1 MPIFEG
7 TDDSASPAKTL
18 LVGKRFQPLTFD
30 KWIQTNLTDTDGNND
45 LRSVLADIKASAESG
60 GAASSVLRDVEK
72 LQHLTRDITD
82 DVRFGAWEAAADA
95 DGAVAYGIAV
105 NNMINLDN
113 ADFTGATGT
122 IPAKTSGGR
131 RLIYIFVRLPVAADR
146 SRFRLVATPGGT
158 IQGNGW
164 AALPQSGVNEANF
177 DRDTYTYWWAETD
190 LDEDAEQALKLEK
203 RVVTLDEAVWNGE
216 LGGEAKDYV
225 DDEVAVLGGD
235 VQRSIEALQHLTRD
249 LHDHE
254 DYGAWATAAD
264 TDGDLYEADISSS
277 MPTLTDALFNGGGA
291 SLVIDENQNDLTQ
304 IYIRIAKGVNR
315 NTLSVLLN
323 KGEPYE
329 HRYPGNGWFDSN
341 FQKPTSAVY
350 DYFEVVGFQ
359 NGAGTTVELQK
370 RDATSDT
377 TSYGGTV
384 DGATAD
390 ALPLS
395 GGTLTGPLILAGD
408 PTEDLGA
415 APKQYADDIKL
426 SDRSDFPAPA
436 GYEVGRIIVVHSQAQ
451 ILRVTNTATP
461 NLFEGAVGHDTYNT
475 TTSERWR
482 GLSTNAHP
490 NGFATDGAW
499 EANPDNAVPFLM
511 ASNMRR
517 IRWAVKKSVYETA
530 KGSAFSPTDKLAI
543 RITYADNT
551 TDEAVGSYFNTYAHY
566 ENGVDVQYIQ
576 FGHRQSEDD
585 GNYALATAE
594 DGATFSA
601 EFFTVDGDGNA
612 TTTHFLTH
620 AVATKHWVVW
630 VDAGDTTHTAE
641 DALRQSNANAARLD
655 ALDSQVDGNATP
667 VHELSVDD
675 TTDLAPHNQHVAW
688 SQTWNDVTPDT
699 LVVID
704 WEGWQHLGH
713 HAEHSL
719 PGSTPAS
726 GRMYVGVNE
735 FDLSADDGEFGFA
748 SDDDGVNQKPRLQSD
763 TSQTV
768 QSSLLTDIQYA
779 SGTGQFVFSLRYN
792 QVNNGSNARLY
803 APEGFRFTVRLFKNT
818 SILTATEG
826 SLHAQIKALQDA
838 PPVAKGDSIA
848 TITGLS
854 GGGLVGQSWTLVDT
868 TNASQSNSTGAGW
881 SDYLH
886 MDVHHFLNFSVGTGL
901 VFEVT
906 RTGVT
911 GPVSQVYLP
920 FSSMYHDLQVLGGYW
935 ATSGTDNNDRIE
947 IDGRTDT
954 GTLDIRASC
963 AGADTDGTLTVYV
976 AK

>member
-1 MPIFEG
+1 MAVFEG
-7 TDDSASPAKTL
+7 TDNDTSRVYSVLAGKGAQPA
-18 LVGKRFQPLTFD
+18 TFD
-30 KWIQTNLTDTDGNND
+30 KWIQTNLTNADGDND
-45 LRSVLADIKASAESG
+45 LRSILADIKSIAESG
-60 GAASSVLRDVEK
+60 ASDSQTKRALEK
-72 LQHLTRDITD
+72 LQHLTRDILDTETYAWTD
-82 DVRFGAWEAAADA
+82 AVDA
-95 DGAVAYGIAV
+95 DGAVAYGVAV
-105 NNMINLDN
+105 NNMIALDDS
-113 ADFTGATGT
+113 DFSGGANIT
-122 IPAKTSGGR
+122 IPAKTTSGR
-131 RLIYIFVRLPVAADR
+131 RLIYVFVRLPIAADR
-146 SRFRLVATPGGT
+146 TLLRLNSTPGGT
-158 IQGNGW
+158 IPGNQW
-164 AALPQSGVNEANF
+164 ATLPVSGVTEANF

-190 LDEDAEQALKLEK
+190 LDEEPEQDLQLEK
-203 RVVTLDEAVWNGE
+203 RVTTVDKTAYDGS
-216 LGGEAKDYV
+216 LGGAALAQLNTLAADIRV
-225 DDEVAVLGGD
+225 
-235 VQRSIEALQHLTRD
+235 SIEHLQHLTRD
-249 LHDHE
+249 IHDHE
-254 DYGAWATAAD
+254 DYGQWETAAD
-264 TDGDLYEADISSS
+264 SDGDLLEADISQS
-277 MPTLTDALFNGGGA
+277 MPTLSDALFNGNGA
-291 SLVIDENQNDLTQ
+291 SLTVPGTQNELTQ
-304 IYIRIAKGVNR
+304 IYIRIRKGVDR
-315 NTLSVLLN
+315 NTLRVVLD
-323 KGEPYE
+323 KGRSYE
-329 HRYPGNGWFDSN
+329 RAFPGNQWFSEH

-350 DYFEVVGFQ
+350 DYFEVDGFQ
-359 NGAGTTVELQK
+359 NGAGTTAELQK

-377 TSYGGTV
+377 TSYSGTV

-390 ALPLS
+390 ALPLA

-426 SDRSDFPAPA
+426 SDRSALPAPA
-436 GYEVGRIIVVHSQAQ
+436 DYEAGRIIVVNSQAQ

-475 TTSERWR
+475 TSGERWR
-482 GLSTNAHP
+482 GLSTSAHP
-490 NGFATDGAW
+490 NGFSTDGAW

-517 IRWAVKKSVYETA
+517 IRWAVKKAVYETA
-530 KGSAFSPTDKLAI
+530 KGSAFTATDKLAI
-543 RITYADNT
+543 LITYADNT
-551 TDEAVGSYFNTYAHY
+551 TDAAVATYYNTYTHY
-566 ENGVDVQYIQ
+566 ENGADVQYIQ
-576 FGHRQSEDD
+576 FGHRQSEAD
-585 GNYALATAE
+585 GNYALYAAE
-594 DGATFSA
+594 DDATFSA
-601 EFFTVDGDGNA
+601 EFFTVGSDGNA

-688 SQTWNDVTPDT
+688 SQTWDDVTPDT

-704 WEGWQHLGH
+704 WEGWEHLWH
-713 HAEHSL
+713 HAEHDL

-726 GRMYVGVNE
+726 GRMYVNVNQ

-792 QVNNGSNARLY
+792 QVDNGSSSRLY
-803 APEGFRFTVRLFKNT
+803 APEGFRFTVRLFKNV

-838 PPVAKGDSIA
+838 PPIAKGDSIA
-848 TITGLS
+848 TITGQS
-854 GGGLVGQSWTLVDT
+854 GGGLATQTWSIVDT
-868 TNASQSNSTGAGW
+868 TNASQSNSTGAAW

-886 MDVHHFLNFSVGTGL
+886 MDVHHFLQFSVGTGL
-901 VFEVT
+901 VLEVT
-906 RTGVT
+906 RTGET
-911 GPVSQVYLP
+911 GPVSQVYIP
-920 FSSMYHDLQVLGGYW
+920 WSSMYHDLQVLGGYW
-935 ATSGTDNNDRIE
+935 ATSGTNNNDRIE
-947 IDGRTDT
+947 VDGRMDT
-954 GTLDIRASC
+954 GTLDIRVAC